1 MTEELPIIIVPARL
15 ASVRFPRKLL
25 QEVNGI
31 PLIIHTARRLL
42 DVAPEFDILFA
53 VDGPELES
61 VLSENGFA
69 TVITDPNLP
78 SGTDR
83 IFAANK
89 KARRAKVINVQAD
102 EPLVQRDHIL
112 SLVEAINRPGAS
124 MATLAVPF
132 DNQENFYDENQ
143 VKVVLDQ
150 SGFALYFSRIPIP
163 QFRDSSSFKDFLETD
178 YCPLKHLGLYGYTQD
193 FLLKFSQTPQGKL
206 EYIEKLEQLRALE
219 MGEKIAVSVVKS
231 GTIGI
236 DIPEDLEKLNF

>member
-31 PLIIHTARRLL
+31 PLIIHTARRLV

-53 VDGPELES
+53 VDGDELES
-61 VLSENGFA
+61 VLSGNGFE
-69 TVITDPNLP
+69 TIMTNPDHP

-83 IFAANK
+83 IFAANQ
-89 KARRAKVINVQAD
+89 KAQRAKVINVQAD

-112 SLVEAINRPGAS
+112 SLAEAINRPGAS

-132 DNQENFYDENQ
+132 DNQEDFDDRNQ
-143 VKVVLDQ
+143 VKVVLDR

-163 QFRDSSSFKDFLETD
+163 QFRESSSFQDFLVAD
-178 YCPLKHLGLYGYTQD
+178 YRPLKHLGLYGYTRD

-219 MGEKIAVSVVKS
+219 MGENIAVSVVKS

-236 DIPEDLEKLNF
+236 DVPADLEKLHL

>member
-53 VDGPELES
+53 VDGEELES
-61 VLSENGFA
+61 VLSGNGFE
-69 TVITDPNLP
+69 TIMTNPDLP

-83 IFAANK
+83 IFAANQN
-89 KARRAKVINVQAD
+89 AQRSKVINVQAD

-132 DNQENFYDENQ
+132 NNQEDFDDRNQ
-143 VKVVLDQ
+143 VKVVLDR

-163 QFRDSSSFKDFLETD
+163 QFRESSSFQDFLEAASRAR
-178 YCPLKHLGLYGYTQD
+178 KHLRLYGYTRD

-219 MGEKIAVSVVKS
+219 MGENIAVSVVKS

-236 DIPEDLEKLNF
+236 DVPKDLEKLHL